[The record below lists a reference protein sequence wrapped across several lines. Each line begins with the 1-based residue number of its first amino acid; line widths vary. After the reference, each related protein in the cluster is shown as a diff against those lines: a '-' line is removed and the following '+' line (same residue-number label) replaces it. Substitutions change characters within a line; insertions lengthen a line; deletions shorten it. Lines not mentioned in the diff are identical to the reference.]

1 MITLQE
7 LKFLIAVSEH
17 KHFGKAAESCFVTQP
32 ALSIQIKKLE
42 DMLNAT
48 LIERTNKSVRMTE
61 LGEAVVERA
70 RLIQQEVQNII
81 DLSKKGSSILEGPF
95 KLGVIPTIAPYI
107 VPLFMSDLAESY
119 PELQLY
125 LREEQT
131 ESALDLLHKGELDAV
146 LYATP
151 WPDSRFHNIEILQEP
166 FVVAMPETHPL
177 AQKEQI
183 ESTDLK
189 GEEIILLE
197 DGHCLKDHILEAC
210 QFMGFSK
217 RTDFQ
222 ATSLETLK
230 QMIAIGL
237 GITLL
242 PVSASTQL
250 PKGMVVR
257 PFVAPAP
264 TRGIA
269 IAYRKSAAV
278 TKSYAALASVIKDKV
293 TF

>member
-17 KHFGKAAESCFVTQP
+17 KHFGRAAESCFVTQP

-42 DMLNAT
+42 DMLDAT
-48 LIERTNKSVRMTE
+48 LVERTNKSVRITP
-61 LGEAVVERA
+61 LGEQVIERA

-81 DLSKKGSSILEGPF
+81 DLTKKGSAVLEGPF
-95 KLGVIPTIAPYI
+95 KLGVIPTVAPYI
-107 VPLFMSDLAESY
+107 VPLFMAELKEKF
-119 PELQLY
+119 PELELY

-131 ESALDLLHKGELDAV
+131 EPALELLHKGELDAV

-151 WPDSRFHNIEILQEP
+151 WNDSRFKNIDITQEP
-166 FVVAMPETHPL
+166 FVVALPENHPL
-177 AQKEQI
+177 ATQEEI
-183 ESTDLK
+183 SNNDLR

-230 QMIAIGL
+230 QMIAAGL
-237 GITLL
+237 GITLI
-242 PVSASTQL
+242 PISASVQT
-250 PKGMVVR
+250 PKGLVIR
-257 PFVAPAP
+257 PFIAPAP

-269 IAYRKSAAV
+269 LAYRKSSAV
-278 TKSYAALASVIKDKV
+278 TESYQELAEIIRNAM
-293 TF
+293 

>member
-7 LKFLIAVSEH
+7 LKFLIAVAEH
-17 KHFGKAAESCFVTQP
+17 RHFGKAAESCFVTQP

-42 DMLNAT
+42 DMLGAT
-48 LIERTNKSVRMTE
+48 LIERSNKSVRMTP
-61 LGEAVVERA
+61 LGEQVVERA
-70 RLIQQEVQNII
+70 RLVQQEVQNII
-81 DLSKKGSSILEGPF
+81 DISKQGSAILEGPF

-107 VPLFMSDLAESY
+107 VPLFMQSLKQQY
-119 PELQLY
+119 PDVQLY

-131 ESALDLLHKGELDAV
+131 ETALELLHKGELDAV

-151 WPDSRFHNIEILQEP
+151 WDDTRFKDIPLFKEP
-166 FVVAMPETHPL
+166 FVVALPEAHPL
-177 AQKEQI
+177 SQQNDIAAE
-183 ESTDLK
+183 DLR
-189 GEEIILLE
+189 GQEIILLE
-197 DGHCLKDHILEAC
+197 DGHCLKDHIIEAC

-230 QMIAIGL
+230 QMVAAGI

-242 PVSASTQL
+242 PISASHQI
-250 PKGMVVR
+250 PEGMVIK
-257 PFVAPAP
+257 PFTEPAP

-269 IAYRKSAAV
+269 LTHRKSAAV
-278 TKSYAALASVIKDKV
+278 TGSYQALAEVIKQSIS
-293 TF
+293 F